1 MSAPS
6 SAAATNGTAA
16 DLPYGGDVQAAA
28 KAQDREAIRTIMA
41 WRTAKE
47 RGEAPPAAPAP
58 APPAAA
64 PAAAPAPAPLAPAP
78 PAPAPEPAEALAAAA
93 AAAPTRRSLSDLVA
107 EQDKRAPPP
116 PAPAPAGPPPSILGA
131 QAPAPSI
138 LGNNAADG
146 WAASEPAPPA
156 TIDKLKATLAAEVA
170 KADESTKMATED
182 APQDGMA
189 AHDKAAAAAV
199 AAMAAGRAPPP
210 PPPQVSSGDASE
222 PRAADVTCKPCKSP
236 LLEGVADENN
246 EEDAAA
252 AYAKAKAKGDAASE
266 AANAANK
273 AKKALEE
280 KPKPLTGAAAK
291 AAYRAAIE
299 ARQKAAQASQPK
311 ADKKKKEKKVRP
323 QCHLRGRR
331 DGVFMRPRRLDDAA
345 VRESTRDG
353 VGPRA
358 GQEGQEGRQGP
369 RHTRRGHPIHGYGP
383 KTHPGDR
390 SLTFE
395 PLERLLQGPPRHPE
409 EGLRRGPVDRY

>member
-1 MSAPS
+1 MTEQ
-6 SAAATNGTAA
+6 SAATAA

-58 APPAAA
+58 APAPTPPAS
-64 PAAAPAPAPLAPAP
+64 
-78 PAPAPEPAEALAAAA
+78 APAPEPAEALAAAA

-116 PAPAPAGPPPSILGA
+116 PAPAPAGPPPSILGVPA
-131 QAPAPSI
+131 GPAPSI
-138 LGNNAADG
+138 LGNKDG

-236 LLEGVADENN
+236 LLEGVADDTN
-246 EEDAAA
+246 EEDAAE

-273 AKKALEE
+273 AKKALED

-291 AAYRAAIE
+291 AAYRKALE
-299 ARQKAAQASQPK
+299 ERQKAAQAQKP
-311 ADKKKKEKKVRP
+311 DKKKKEKKVPTQRP
-323 QCHLRGRR
+323 LRGRR
-331 DGVFMRPRRLDDAA
+331 DGVFMRPRRRDA
-345 VRESTRDG
+345 
-353 VGPRA
+353 
-358 GQEGQEGRQGP
+358 
-369 RHTRRGHPIHGYGP
+369 
-383 KTHPGDR
+383 
-390 SLTFE
+390 
-395 PLERLLQGPPRHPE
+395 
-409 EGLRRGPVDRY
+409 VDASA